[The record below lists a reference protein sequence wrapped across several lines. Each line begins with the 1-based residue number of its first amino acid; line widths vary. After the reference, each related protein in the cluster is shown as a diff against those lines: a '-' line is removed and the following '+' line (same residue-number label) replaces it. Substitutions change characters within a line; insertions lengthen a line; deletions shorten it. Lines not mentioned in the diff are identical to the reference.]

1 MFRLL
6 NFFPRH
12 SCNQMTLMCQKV
24 AIKALVFPF
33 REKKAEIQVMER
45 EKKFEIF
52 RTRKAPEGQQKRQ

>member
-6 NFFPRH
+6 NFFPSYH
-12 SCNQMTLMCQKV
+12 TCNQMTLMCQKV

-52 RTRKAPEGQQKRQ
+52 RTR